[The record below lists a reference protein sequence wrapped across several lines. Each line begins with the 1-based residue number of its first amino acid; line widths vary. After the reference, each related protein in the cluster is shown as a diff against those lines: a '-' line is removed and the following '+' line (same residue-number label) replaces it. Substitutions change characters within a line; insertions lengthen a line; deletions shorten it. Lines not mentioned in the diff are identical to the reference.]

1 MIYLDNSATTQ
12 VLPAA
17 ADAAALCMR
26 ETFFNPSAAYGPAA
40 KLERRVNDVREQIA
54 RTLGCPANEI
64 IFTSGG
70 TESNN
75 TAIFGTLRAQAA
87 RMKGKGM
94 RLITSQSEHPSVYE
108 VFKLLEL
115 TYGMDVVYL
124 PQNADG
130 SVSLAALEDALTPE
144 TALVS
149 LMHVNNETG
158 AVSDIAGAEA
168 LIRARA
174 PGAVFHADGVQA
186 YGKLPFGPVQCDL
199 YSVSGH
205 KLHAPKGIGFLRAKS
220 GIRFAGGLIG
230 GGQEQNRRSG
240 TTNAPAILALGEAL
254 GYLTANETACADIMR
269 SNKLRLAKQLLTVE
283 DAVINGPKPEE
294 GAPHILNISFPG
306 VRGEVLLHALE
317 QKQIYVS
324 TGSACSTHKKGGN
337 RILTA
342 IHVTGAR
349 QEGAVRLSLSPFN
362 TAEEM
367 DIAAE
372 EIKAQV
378 AFLRRFQR
386 R

>member
-12 VLPAA
+12 VLPSSAEI
-17 ADAAALCMR
+17 ALGCMR

-40 KLERRVNDVREQIA
+40 KLERRVNGARERIA
-54 RTLGCPANEI
+54 QTLACPAGDI

-75 TAIFGTLRAQAA
+75 TAIFGTLRAQAS
-87 RMKGKGM
+87 RFKGRPM
-94 RLITSQSEHPSVYE
+94 RLITTISEHPSVYE
-108 VFKLLEL
+108 VFRLLKL
-115 TYGMDVVYL
+115 TYGMDVVFL
-124 PQNADG
+124 PQNPDG
-130 SVSLAALEDALTPE
+130 SVSTEALEDALTAD

-158 AVSDIAGAEA
+158 AVSDIAAA
-168 LIRARA
+168 QKLIQAHA
-174 PGAVFHADGVQA
+174 PEAVFHVDGVQA
-186 YGKLPFGPVQCDL
+186 YGKLPFGAVPCDL

-205 KLHAPKGIGFLRAKS
+205 KLHAPKGIGFLAARS
-220 GIRFAGGLIG
+220 GIRFSGGLIG

-240 TTNAPAILALGEAL
+240 TTNAPAILALEESVRFL
-254 GYLTANETACADIMR
+254 SENQTAHIETMR
-269 SNKLRLAKQLLTVE
+269 QNKLRLAKALLTVE
-283 DAVINGPKPEE
+283 DAVVNGPAPAE

-317 QKQIYVS
+317 QKEIYLS

-337 RILTA
+337 RILGA
-342 IHVTGAR
+342 IRVTGAR
-349 QEGAVRLSLSPFN
+349 QEGAVRISLSPFN

-372 EIKAQV
+372 EIQRQV

>member
-17 ADAAALCMR
+17 AEAAARCMR

-40 KLERRVNDVREQIA
+40 RLERSVNSVREHIGQ
-54 RTLGCPANEI
+54 TLGCPAGEI

-75 TAIFGTLRAQAA
+75 TALFGTLRAQAA
-87 RMKGKGM
+87 RFKGRSI
-94 RLITSQSEHPSVYE
+94 RLITSRSEHPSVYE

-115 TYGMDVVYL
+115 HYGMDVVCL

-130 SVSLAALEDALTPE
+130 SVSLDALRDALTPD

-168 LIRARA
+168 LIRSLA
-174 PGAVFHADGVQA
+174 PEAVFHVDGVQA
-186 YGKLPFGPVQCDL
+186 YGKLPFGPVPCDL

-230 GGQEQNRRSG
+230 GGQEQDRRSG
-240 TTNAPAILALGEAL
+240 TTNAPAILALDEAVRYFHAEQPAL
-254 GYLTANETACADIMR
+254 IETMR
-269 SNKLRLAKQLLTVE
+269 QNRMRLANALLTVD
-283 DAVINGPKPEE
+283 DAVINGPEPQD
-294 GAPHILNISFPG
+294 GAPHILNVSFPG

-317 QKQIYVS
+317 QKEIYVS

-342 IHVTGAR
+342 INVTGAR
-349 QEGAVRLSLSPFN
+349 QEGAIRISLCPFN

-367 DIAAE
+367 DIAAA